1 MKTKLL
7 AIEADKPN
15 LEILQEAVAIIKKGE
30 LVAFPT
36 ETVYGLG
43 ADAFNPKAVAKIFKA
58 KNRPGDNPLIV
69 HISDLSQLKDI
80 VSTVPKSA
88 KIFMKKF
95 WPGPLS
101 IVFHKHKN
109 LPRKTTAGLDTVVV
123 RFPKHE
129 VAKKLIELAGT
140 PIAAPSANLS
150 GRISPTRAEHVLAD
164 LNGKIP
170 MILDAGSI
178 EYGLESTVV
187 DCTEKKP
194 IVLRPGSITLEML
207 KDCVPGTRVS
217 TDSETSRSPGT
228 KYKHY
233 APLTPI
239 LLFTGT
245 EQKTEVAIKEYLKGK
260 GEGVVLLWHSGD
272 FSYLENNYQLS
283 SNSFEAAPL
292 LFSTLREADL
302 LTSKTII
309 IQGYSNDDIAVAI
322 MNRLQKAATEIIEV

>member
-1 MKTKLL
+1 M
-7 AIEADKPN
+7 AAD
-15 LEILQEAVAIIKKGE
+15 LIKKGE

-43 ADAFNPKAVAKIFKA
+43 ADALNPKAVAKIFKA

-69 HISDLSQLKDI
+69 HISDLKQLKDI

-101 IVFHKHKN
+101 IVFHKNKS
-109 LPRKTTAGLDTVVV
+109 LPKATTAGLDTVVV

-129 VAKKLIELAGT
+129 VARKLIELAGT

-164 LNGKIP
+164 LDGKIP

-187 DCTEKKP
+187 DCREKKP
-194 IVLRPGSITLEML
+194 VVLRPGSITLEML
-207 KDCVPGTRVS
+207 QACAPSTRLALN
-217 TDSETSRSPGT
+217 TEELRSPGM

-233 APLTPI
+233 APLTPVI
-239 LLFTGT
+239 LFTGPDS
-245 EQKTEVAIKEYLKGK
+245 KTEMAIKKYLKDIRGDA
-260 GEGVVLLWHSGD
+260 VVLWHSGN
-272 FSYLENNYQLS
+272 FEYLEQNYKLS
-283 SNSFEAAPL
+283 SNPYEAAPQ

-309 IQGYSNDDIAVAI
+309 IQGYSTDDIGAAI